1 MELVLNQHRGIANTE
16 TAIIVRAQAG
26 DKTAFEILYRQNV
39 DRVYGL
45 CLRMVAD
52 VSLAEELTQQSFI
65 RAWEMLKGFRRESAF
80 SSWLHRLALNVVL
93 VEYRSRQRRTARVE
107 SSDDLNDYDDIA
119 RSSPPQDE
127 AVDLENA
134 IVSLPRKARTIL
146 VLHDIEGY
154 QHDEIAAMLDIA
166 PGTSKSQLHRAHKLL
181 KEWLQQ

>member
-16 TAIIVRAQAG
+16 ADIIIRAQAG
-26 DKTAFEILYRQNV
+26 DEMAFEMLYRQNV
-39 DRVYGL
+39 NRIYCL

-52 VSLAEELTQQSFI
+52 VSLAEELTQQSFV
-65 RAWEMLKGFRRESAF
+65 RAWEMIKGFRRESAF
-80 SSWLHRLALNVVL
+80 SSWLHRLAVNVVL

-107 SSDDLNDYDDIA
+107 SSDDLDDFDNIA
-119 RSSPPQDE
+119 RFSPDQDE

-134 IVSLPRKARTIL
+134 IAWLPRKARMIL

-154 QHDEIAAMLDIA
+154 MHDEIATMLDIA